1 MPSLEPWQHLEGR
14 ASSPTHPFFFFFF
27 FWFLVFNGDRL
38 GKLTTVQVAL
48 RGNQGHLSRGIV
60 GMPDWGILHDL
71 ADRHQEALSPATG
84 ALLTPGGHFSP
95 LGTSHRPGPGSVS
108 PWVSDSRYHLLQGL
122 H

>member
-1 MPSLEPWQHLEGR
+1 MLSKHSITKLDPTLL
-14 ASSPTHPFFFFFF
+14 SPINIFTVDVVL
-27 FWFLVFNGDRL
+27 LVFNGDRL